1 MDIYT
6 HILADSQFM
15 CGGDWL
21 RWATYSSVARTAVGW
36 HRCRHSRHMHA
47 SRHRHPCPRFAASME
62 PPAPHMSSRTL
73 LPLVVVTHLAAVL
86 RPATSDVAVDHRN
99 CKLARARRSGGVAVH
114 ARRFTSATRHMT
126 GRRIMYTS
134 KHTSYILRDSLH
146 TTTKYSL
153 HSFLYDTVDFFLQL

>member
-1 MDIYT
+1 
-6 HILADSQFM
+6 
-15 CGGDWL
+15 
-21 RWATYSSVARTAVGW
+21 
-36 HRCRHSRHMHA
+36 
-47 SRHRHPCPRFAASME
+47 
-62 PPAPHMSSRTL
+62 MSSRTL

-99 CKLARARRSGGVAVH
+99 CKLARARRSGRVAVH

-146 TTTKYSL
+146 TTTSTPSILFYMTPL
-153 HSFLYDTVDFFLQL
+153 IFFLQL